1 MLQCTGEGHDSFI
14 EYSVANMS
22 LEWSGMTKQELEK
35 CIDVYGRDIYSFCRY
50 VTGSMQ
56 EGEELYQDA
65 CLKVVELL
73 DTIDSAG
80 NVKAFWLSVAIRIWK
95 NKRRKYAWRKRIA
108 EFQTAEKEAGE
119 DCLRDQR
126 PSAEE
131 QMLEEEQNRMI
142 RKAVD
147 TLPDKLKTVV
157 LLYYMEDFSLAE
169 IAETAGIP
177 EGTVKSRLHQARR
190 ILKKKLE
197 VLA

>member
-14 EYSVANMS
+14 ECSVANMS

-108 EFQTAEKEAGE
+108 ELQTAETEAGA

-126 PSAEE
+126 LSAEE
-131 QMLEEEQNRMI
+131 QMMEEEQNRMI

-157 LLYYMEDFSLAE
+157 LLYYMEDLSLAE

>member
-1 MLQCTGEGHDSFI
+1 
-14 EYSVANMS
+14 
-22 LEWSGMTKQELEK
+22 MTKQELEK

-95 NKRRKYAWRKRIA
+95 NKRRKYVWRKRIA
-108 EFQTAEKEAGE
+108 ELQTVETEAGA

-126 PSAEE
+126 LSAEE
-131 QMLEEEQNRMI
+131 QMMEEEQNRMI

-157 LLYYMEDFSLAE
+157 LLYYMEDLSLAE
-169 IAETAGIP
+169 IAETTGIP

>member
-14 EYSVANMS
+14 ECSVANMS

-108 EFQTAEKEAGE
+108 ELQTAETEAGA

-126 PSAEE
+126 LSAEE
-131 QMLEEEQNRMI
+131 QMMEEEQNRMI

-157 LLYYMEDFSLAE
+157 LLYYMEDLSLAE
-169 IAETAGIP
+169 IAETTGIP

>member
-14 EYSVANMS
+14 ECSVANMS

-108 EFQTAEKEAGE
+108 EFQTAETEAGA

-126 PSAEE
+126 LSAEE
-131 QMLEEEQNRMI
+131 QMMEEEQNRMI

-147 TLPDKLKTVV
+147 TLPDKLKSVV

-177 EGTVKSRLHQARR
+177 EGTVKSRLYQARR

>member
-14 EYSVANMS
+14 ECSVANMS

-80 NVKAFWLSVAIRIWK
+80 NVKAFWLSVAIR
-95 NKRRKYAWRKRIA
+95 
-108 EFQTAEKEAGE
+108 
-119 DCLRDQR
+119 
-126 PSAEE
+126 
-131 QMLEEEQNRMI
+131 
-142 RKAVD
+142 
-147 TLPDKLKTVV
+147 
-157 LLYYMEDFSLAE
+157 
-169 IAETAGIP
+169 
-177 EGTVKSRLHQARR
+177 SR
-190 ILKKKLE
+190 
-197 VLA
+197 